1 MLNFLGSSPN
11 CAKMSILFGSVI
23 LTFIVNFTAVRAE
36 SSILVKDGVYT
47 RVTVQIE
54 PQPQPDNCVE
64 FLDQLEVSPNYT
76 FKTCLI
82 RNYHTKICL
91 L

>member
-1 MLNFLGSSPN
+1 MLSFLGTVPN

-23 LTFIVNFTAVRAE
+23 ITLIVNFTAVRAE

-47 RVTVQIE
+47 RLTVQIE

-64 FLDQLEVSPNYT
+64 FLDQLEVSPNI
-76 FKTCLI
+76 KHAC
-82 RNYHTKICL
+82 
-91 L
+91 

>member
-1 MLNFLGSSPN
+1 MLSFLGTIPN
-11 CAKMSILFGSVI
+11 CTKMSILFGSVM

-64 FLDQLEVSPNYT
+64 FLDQLEVSPNHT

-82 RNYHTKICL
+82 RNYHIKICL

>member
-1 MLNFLGSSPN
+1 MLSFLGTFPN

-23 LTFIVNFTAVRAE
+23 LTIIVNLSVVRAE
-36 SSILVKDGVYT
+36 SSILVNDGVYT

-64 FLDQLEVSPNYT
+64 FLDQLEVSPNHT
-76 FKTCLI
+76 FKTCFI
-82 RNYHTKICL
+82 RNYHIKICL